1 LLIVSSFDR
10 GEHEI
15 DYILFI
21 QADVTL
27 KPNPEEVS
35 ATKYV
40 TLAELMQQMQPDSG
54 LLWSPWFRSA

>member
-1 LLIVSSFDR
+1 MLIASSFHR

-54 LLWSPWFRSA
+54 LLWSPWFR